1 MDYRILDLH
10 SVVAYVR
17 SRPEAAT
24 LLDFAGPLEAR
35 EISDGNLNA
44 VFRVFEA
51 HGPRSV
57 LIKQGLPYLRV
68 AGTAWPLSQ
77 ERADFEARSL
87 ARQHAAARGLV
98 PRPYWHD
105 HGMAVN
111 AMEDLRE
118 HVVIRAPLIA
128 GACPE
133 NLGETIGAFLAATL
147 YASSDFALGST
158 AKRRLAAQFQN
169 VELCDLTEALILTEP
184 FYPPPNRNNARPEL
198 NTDLDELQ
206 ADREL
211 RAAVAKLRHRFMTCA
226 QALLHGDL
234 HTGSVMGSAPDERGH
249 SDLRVI
255 DSEFAF
261 FGPMGFDVGLFLAN
275 LLLCAVSQ
283 AGHAPTP
290 QACRARRAALKRQ
303 MRACWATFESGF
315 RGRLQGAA
323 GPSWREPAFQD
334 DLLRSVLQ
342 DTAGYA
348 GCELIR
354 RTVGFAHVLDYDSL
368 EPEAARLA
376 AGRHNLCLGRA
387 LILHAAETQTYDDF
401 ERRAWAAMESEEDR

>member
-1 MDYRILDLH
+1 MEYCILDLN

-17 SRPEAAT
+17 SRPEAAA
-24 LLDFAGPLEAR
+24 LLGLAGPLEAQ

-44 VFRVFEA
+44 VFRVFET

-57 LIKQGLPYLRV
+57 LVKQGLPYLRV
-68 AGTAWPLSQ
+68 AGAAWPLSR

-87 ARQHAAARGLV
+87 TRQHAAAPGRV

-105 HGMAVN
+105 HAMAVN
-111 AMEDLRE
+111 VMEDLRG
-118 HVVIRAPLIA
+118 HAVIRSPLIN
-128 GACPE
+128 GTRLE

-158 AKRRLAAQFQN
+158 AKRRLVTQFQN

-184 FYPPPNRNNARPEL
+184 FGPPPNRNNFLPG
-198 NTDLDELQ
+198 LQ
-206 ADREL
+206 ADLADLQADVEVRS
-211 RAAVAKLRHRFMTCA
+211 AVAALKHRFMTCG

-234 HTGSVMGSAPDERGH
+234 HTGSVMGGAPDARGH

-283 AGHAPTP
+283 AGHAPDP
-290 QACRARRAALKRQ
+290 VACQHRRAYLKRQ
-303 MRACWATFESGF
+303 MRMCWTTFEGGF
-315 RGRLQGAA
+315 RRQLEGAA
-323 GPSWREPAFQD
+323 SPSWREPGFQD
-334 DLLRSVLQ
+334 DLLRSVLR
-342 DTAGYA
+342 DASGYA

-354 RTVGFAHVLDYDSL
+354 RTVGFAHVPDYDSL

-376 AGRHNLCLGRA
+376 AGRQNLSLGRA
-387 LILHAAETQTYDDF
+387 LILGAGGTHTYDDF
-401 ERRAWAAMESEEDR
+401 ERRAWIGLDGGEH

>member
-1 MDYRILDLH
+1 MEYRILDLN

-17 SRPEAAT
+17 AHPDAAA
-24 LLDFAGPLEAR
+24 LLNVAAPLEAR

-57 LIKQGLPYLRV
+57 LVKQGLPYLRV
-68 AGTAWPLSQ
+68 AGEAWPLSQ

-87 ARQHAAARGLV
+87 VLQHAAAPGRV

-105 HGMAVN
+105 QAMGVN
-111 AMEDLRE
+111 AMEDLRD
-118 HVVIRAPLIA
+118 HVVIRSPLIA
-128 GACPE
+128 GTRLE

-158 AKRRLAAQFQN
+158 AKRRLSAQFQN
-169 VELCDLTEALILTEP
+169 VELCALTEALILTEP
-184 FYPPPNRNNARPEL
+184 FNPPPNRNNVLPGLQNEL
-198 NTDLDELQ
+198 TDLQ
-206 ADREL
+206 ADGEL
-211 RAAVAKLRHRFMTCA
+211 RSAVARLKHRFLTCA

-234 HTGSVMGSAPDERGH
+234 HTGSVMGSVPDERGY

-283 AGHAPTP
+283 AGHAPDP
-290 QACRARRAALKRQ
+290 EACQARRSYLKRQ
-303 MRACWATFESGF
+303 MRACWTTFEGDF
-315 RGRLQGAA
+315 RRRLGEAA
-323 GPSWREPAFQD
+323 DPSWREPGFQD
-334 DLLRSVLQ
+334 ELLRTVLQ
-342 DTAGYA
+342 DASGYA
-348 GCELIR
+348 GCELVR
-354 RTVGFAHVLDYDSL
+354 RTVGFAHVLDYDSV
-368 EPEAARLA
+368 EPETARLA
-376 AGRHNLCLGRA
+376 VGRLNLRLGRT
-387 LILHAAETQTYDDF
+387 LILEAGEMHTYDDF
-401 ERRAWAAMESEEDR
+401 ERRAWTTLDEEEHR